1 PPTVTILNR
10 TDVIL
15 IEGDAHIS
23 VCVVDSNPVV
33 EGKWVQPDGSLSLG
47 PTLEINNIT
56 RTDSGTYTCFA
67 ETVFWDGSTASDS
80 DSMHI
85 EYSVN
90 EVTDDYKYLLLK
102 ELDLLKSISS
112 HAHIVTL
119 IGCCTQTLYYGIV
132 TESLLRFV
140 FLSGPICVVLEYM
153 ALGNLQTFLREEKSN
168 MGNNY
173 ANLGKRVTTLSQHN
187 RVVFSHQ
194 ISMAMEFIEGKGCVH
209 RDLAA
214 RNVLLNE
221 KLVCKLSGFELAT
234 TVLDQ
239 REFEKRTQG
248 RLPVRWMV
256 PESILYG
263 IYSTKSDVWSYGV
276 VLLEIATLGDVPYTD
291 MSTQEVIEFVL
302 EGYRMKRP
310 DKCRLDIYSKMEDC
324 WVENPERR
332 PSFQQLTEYFQAM
345 DDDRVSVIPHVYEQ
359 LRI

>member
-119 IGCCTQTLYYGIV
+119 IGCCTQT
-132 TESLLRFV
+132 
-140 FLSGPICVVLEYM
+140 
-153 ALGNLQTFLREEKSN
+153 
-168 MGNNY
+168 
-173 ANLGKRVTTLSQHN
+173 
-187 RVVFSHQ
+187 
-194 ISMAMEFIEGKGCVH
+194 CVH